1 MERPERPSRPEKVIR
16 NPGIHPYRERH
27 RIVSSDSESDMEID
41 YSAPLRLR
49 AMRLQRPSR
58 PSVEA
63 LSGVP
68 MQNSNPVGNSST
80 AASSSS
86 SDPYIPSPIRHIRD
100 TQNGESQSLYPFMIK
115 DDPCH
120 RQTTL
125 FYRKRPGPQ
134 HFLPPLSDVLER
146 RSTSRNC
153 TRVRFASPHLSG
165 PSASN
170 WEAKRFCSGPT
181 DPLATGPEQ
190 KIQHTSGSGLHRIV
204 ATAAAGS
211 SQNLLLEPHSSAAS
225 SDRSERDDL
234 RTRPTVPWSSP
245 SEAPANCSL
254 LDSMDDDDDDNP
266 LRNMLGTSI
275 EGEPLNLGTND
286 LGDSSVRSTHNAVGT
301 LDLSCPLPPNII
313 PPPLHPV
320 PTATSVAA
328 REPGPNS
335 SNNTV
340 NNSNNSSN
348 NGSNMNSNSNNTN
361 NNSNNNNNNN
371 NSPVPCAS
379 VEPIVNNGHQYDN
392 TVPENSSN
400 IVILSDPM
408 SYELRDSSSRLSRRY
423 RHGSH
428 GSENNTEH
436 PTRAS
441 SHLLRALDEFRFAPM
456 SGPWSSPVQRIDH
469 SFDPGVEIPA
479 RTNNPNLL
487 SNLPLTPRESLPS
500 SQLNRRRLDLNVTDG
515 SDAEQEE
522 DSDELIERVTAGPR
536 FVSVDDISDQ
546 EIYETINDNH
556 EGERGGQARTVDHTP
571 DYSSSAG
578 NNAEMIVEN
587 NEGAQPFEE
596 NGIATDVPGNS
607 HTEEP
612 NQHNGN
618 EVGSY
623 NQYDRNAN
631 NVVNCDDVIII
642 ATTPSPV
649 RLQQQDAHSATP
661 VPPAPPPSVSTAA
674 DVLAGGDATATTSA
688 TTQEH
693 QQLNTNINSLSALE
707 SSSNQNDSLFLDS
720 QEFNSKLVSL
730 LECPVCM
737 ETIVPPIHQ
746 CRKGH
751 PVCSVCRPKLT
762 LCPTC
767 RARFSENRNLLMEK
781 VAEMMLFPCK
791 NVQLGCPVN
800 VQLKDKRNHEL
811 SCGFRLYDCIVGPCT
826 WKGFKQELVVHVS
839 TGHRNRVIVGNNQKI
854 KVPLE
859 LNLQSIWVLSAL
871 DEVFIVT
878 FINKDGFLRGRTI
891 YLGNAENARNYFY
904 EFIVAGKNGMR
915 LSWRE
920 KTCEDDGQAIG
931 LNLFRDGF
939 CCLTNHSIIEDRL
952 PRAQIGVFTVEV
964 TINVFRI
971 ESN

>member
-286 LGDSSVRSTHNAVGT
+286 LGDSSVRSTHNAVG
-301 LDLSCPLPPNII
+301 
-313 PPPLHPV
+313 
-320 PTATSVAA
+320 
-328 REPGPNS
+328 
-335 SNNTV
+335 
-340 NNSNNSSN
+340 
-348 NGSNMNSNSNNTN
+348 
-361 NNSNNNNNNN
+361 
-371 NSPVPCAS
+371 
-379 VEPIVNNGHQYDN
+379 
-392 TVPENSSN
+392 
-400 IVILSDPM
+400 
-408 SYELRDSSSRLSRRY
+408 Y